1 MASHALDQ
9 RLFEKTASLSDSTN
23 SISASTPARIEL
35 IDGWLKVIEGNASA
49 EIIEGKLKELRDELK
64 LNQPDPDRVRE
75 LLFSLADH
83 TSQIAQGSNTHE
95 QLAGELENLATT
107 LRGLAGMQIVE
118 NR

>member
-9 RLFEKTASLSDSTN
+9 RLFEKTASLADSTN
-23 SISASTPARIEL
+23 SISDSTPARIEL
-35 IDGWLKVIEGNASA
+35 LDGWLKVIEGNTST
-49 EIIEGKLKELRDELK
+49 EIIEGQLKELRDELK
-64 LNQPDPDRVRE
+64 LNHPDPDRVRQ

-95 QLAGELENLATT
+95 QLASDLENLATT

-118 NR
+118 TR